1 MEWSELD
8 ARASF
13 GQTGGGD
20 HAVREHPEWWS
31 VVRRCHRARLS
42 YPGGPGYR
50 HLIVEYR
57 TTGATL
63 TIELPLTESSCGD
76 LDERLVDLEILD
88 EYLSMSVGH
97 VQVTGRAEIATPP
110 APRTVSNQPS
120 WALAGR
126 SRFTIVVTPV
136 CVDGDE

>member
-1 MEWSELD
+1 MDRSELG
-8 ARASF
+8 ARGLF
-13 GQTGGGD
+13 RQTGGED
-20 HAVREHPEWWS
+20 RAVREHPEWWS

-63 TIELPLTESSCGD
+63 TIELPLAESSCGD

-88 EYLSMSVGH
+88 EYLSMTVGH
-97 VQVTGRAEIATPP
+97 VQVTGRAEIATSP
-110 APRTVSNQPS
+110 APRTVSRQPL
-120 WALAGR
+120 WAVVGQ

-136 CVDGDE
+136 CVDGGG

>member
-1 MEWSELD
+1 MSQP
-8 ARASF
+8 S
-13 GQTGGGD
+13 
-20 HAVREHPEWWS
+20 WWRVPRWAE
-31 VVRRCHRARLS
+31 VVRPAAS
-42 YPGGPGYR
+42 GYH

-63 TIELPLTESSCGD
+63 TIELPFTESSCGD

-97 VQVTGRAEIATPP
+97 VQVTGRAERVTPP
-110 APRTVSNQPS
+110 GPRTASGRPVWAAAPS
-120 WALAGR
+120 SGP
-126 SRFTIVVTPV
+126 TIIVTPV

>member
-1 MEWSELD
+1 MLEP
-8 ARASF
+8 
-13 GQTGGGD
+13 
-20 HAVREHPEWWS
+20 PEWWS

-57 TTGATL
+57 TTAATL
-63 TIELPLTESSCGD
+63 TIDLPLTESSCAD

-88 EYLSMSVGH
+88 EYLSMSVDH

-110 APRTVSNQPS
+110 APRTVGSQPL
-120 WALAGR
+120 WAVAGR

-136 CVDGDE
+136 CVDGGE

>member
-1 MEWSELD
+1 M
-8 ARASF
+8 
-13 GQTGGGD
+13 
-20 HAVREHPEWWS
+20 
-31 VVRRCHRARLS
+31 RRSHRARLS

-97 VQVTGRAEIATPP
+97 VQVTGRAEIAMPL
-110 APRTVSNQPS
+110 APRTVSNQPR
-120 WALAGR
+120 WAAAGR
-126 SRFTIVVTPV
+126 SRPTVVVTPV
-136 CVDGDE
+136 CVDGGE

>member
-1 MEWSELD
+1 MARSELG
-8 ARASF
+8 ARGLF
-13 GQTGGGD
+13 GQTGGQD
-20 HAVREHPEWWS
+20 RAVREHPEWWS

-42 YPGGPGYR
+42 YPGGPGFR

-63 TIELPLTESSCGD
+63 TIELPLAESSCGD

-97 VQVTGRAEIATPP
+97 VQLTGRAEITTPQP
-110 APRTVSNQPS
+110 QRTVSTAPL
-120 WALAGR
+120 WAVAAR
-126 SRFTIVVTPV
+126 SRTTIVFTPV
-136 CVDGDE
+136 CVDGGE